1 MEARLA
7 PSSLQVAGEAA
18 LLRRALP
25 AGGFLGRH
33 GGQFQV
39 DSTAW
44 GILALTA
51 CGGPTEM
58 LDRSRHVLMREQLPD
73 GRLCVNKTHPA
84 AYWPTSLA
92 ILAWQDSMSCRE
104 AQQRS
109 VRFLLDTTGFH
120 FPRESDAPSGHD
132 TLLKGWPWIDET
144 HSWVE
149 PTAMSVMALRATG
162 CGRHNRVQ
170 EAVRLLLDRQLP
182 HGGWNYGNTLVF
194 GKELHPMPEST
205 GVALAGLS
213 GSVDREAVL
222 PSLQYLQGEVTRLRT
237 PISLGWSLLGL
248 AAWGLTPP
256 NASNLVEQCLTNQKR
271 YGEYET
277 SALCLLLLGG
287 LAVEMDNQGL
297 LLSRPMISRNSQVFS
312 Q

>member
-1 MEARLA
+1 MAS
-7 PSSLQVAGEAA
+7 SSLHMVDGAV

-25 AGGFLGRH
+25 DGGFSGRP

-51 CGGPTEM
+51 CGGSAEL
-58 LDRSRHVLMREQLPD
+58 LDQSRHLLMREQLPD
-73 GRLCVNKTHPA
+73 GRLCVDKSHPA
-84 AYWPTSLA
+84 SYWPTPLA
-92 ILAWQDSMSCRE
+92 ILAWQDSQSCRE

-109 VRFLLDTTGFH
+109 VRFLLDRTGFH

-149 PTAMSVMALRATG
+149 PTAMAVMALRATG
-162 CGRHNRVQ
+162 YDHHDRVK
-170 EAVRLLLDRQLP
+170 EAVHMLRNRQLP

-205 GVALAGLS
+205 GAALAGLS
-213 GSVDREAVL
+213 GSVDRDAVL
-222 PSLQYLQGEVTRLRT
+222 PSLQYLQGEVTRLQT
-237 PISLGWSLLGL
+237 PISLGWSLIGL
-248 AAWGLTPP
+248 AAWRMAPP
-256 NASNLVEQCLTNQKR
+256 NANALVERCLANQER

-277 SALCLLLLGG
+277 SALCLLVLGG
-287 LAVEMDNQGL
+287 LAVEMVNQGL
-297 LLSRPMISRNSQVFS
+297 FLSSPVISRNSQALS